1 MLLNLRQLG
10 VRGNDDSELEMV
22 RFGCSRLFRNPGGN
36 TSTKDSEVVFN
47 HSHTKPPDG
56 TFTSVA

>member
-22 RFGCSRLFRNPGGN
+22 RFGCPRLFLSPGGN
-36 TSTKDSEVVFN
+36 SWTKDSEVVFN
-47 HSHTKPPDG
+47 RNHTKLSDD
-56 TFTSVA
+56 TFASVS

>member
-22 RFGCSRLFRNPGGN
+22 RFSWGN
-36 TSTKDSEVVFN
+36 ISANDSEVVFN
-47 HSHTKPPDG
+47 HNHPKLPNETCASI
-56 TFTSVA
+56 V